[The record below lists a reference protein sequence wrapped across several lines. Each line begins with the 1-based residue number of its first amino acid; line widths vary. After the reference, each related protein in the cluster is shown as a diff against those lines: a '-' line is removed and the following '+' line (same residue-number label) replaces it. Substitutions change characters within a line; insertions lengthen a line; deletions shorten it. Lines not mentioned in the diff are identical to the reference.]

1 MSCGMDHS
9 LKLWKLDKDS
19 MKEAIKQSYQW
30 NASRSSRP
38 FDSLKEH
45 FPDFSTRDI
54 HR

>member
-9 LKLWKLDKDS
+9 LKLWKLDKES
-19 MKEAIKQSYQW
+19 MNRAIKESYQW
-30 NASRSSRP
+30 IANRSSRP

>member
-9 LKLWKLDKDS
+9 LKLWRLDKDS
-19 MKEAIKQSYQW
+19 MNDAIKQSYLW
-30 NASRSSRP
+30 NASRSLRP

>member
-19 MKEAIKQSYQW
+19 MNEAIKQSYNW
-30 NASRSSRP
+30 HASRSVRP

-45 FPDFSTRDI
+45 FPYFSTRDI

>member
-9 LKLWKLDKDS
+9 LKLWRLDKES
-19 MKEAIKQSYQW
+19 MNEAIKQSYQW
-30 NASRSSRP
+30 VASRSVRP